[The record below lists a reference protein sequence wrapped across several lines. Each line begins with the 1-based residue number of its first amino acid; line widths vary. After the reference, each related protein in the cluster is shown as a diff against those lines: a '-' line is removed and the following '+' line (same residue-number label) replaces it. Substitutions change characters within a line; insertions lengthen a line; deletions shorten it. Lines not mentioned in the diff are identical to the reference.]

1 MPCAAGAGDAH
12 HHLDCRLTGL
22 PYFPAGRAPAKG
34 AELRAQQKKRR
45 AENAAFKQDGTTKQP
60 CVGQAFPGTVKPQ
73 QRVGLEGGWD
83 LYMPVNPNR

>member
-1 MPCAAGAGDAH
+1 MPC
-12 HHLDCRLTGL
+12 R
-22 PYFPAGRAPAKG
+22 PAGKAPAKG

-45 AENAAFKQDGTTKQP
+45 AENAAFKLDGITKQP

-83 LYMPVNPNR
+83 LHMPVNPNR